1 VTTGLTIG
9 AVAARTSVSVP
20 VLRAWEVRYG
30 FPRPDRAASGHRRY
44 SERDVESILRVVR
57 ERQAG
62 LSLEAAIERVRRAD
76 DEPQPSIFAG
86 LRRDRSDLPV
96 HLLPKRSM
104 LAISHAIEDEC
115 CARAERPVL
124 LASFQRTRY
133 YRGAAPRWD
142 DLARTAA
149 KVVVFADFAAPGV
162 GAGGIVEVPITEEAP
177 LRREWALVCDAPG
190 AAAVLTGWERPG
202 QDGVAESRRVFEAV
216 WSAEPSIVR
225 RATHLGLA
233 LARRRSPGLAALDGV
248 EDLLADHPDASTAPE
263 EVVRRATALT
273 NRVIAYMDGSARRG
287 LDFDFDFDFSARPG
301 PRPSSRRPG

>member
-1 VTTGLTIG
+1 MTGLTIG

-76 DEPQPSIFAG
+76 DEPLPSIFAG
-86 LRRDRSDLPV
+86 LRRDRADLPV

-124 LASFQRTRY
+124 MAAFQRTRY
-133 YRGAAPRWD
+133 YRGAARRWR
-142 DLARTAA
+142 DLAATAA
-149 KVVVFADFAAPGV
+149 KVVVFADFDAARV
-162 GAGGIVEVPITEEAP
+162 ADGGIVEVPIPEDAP
-177 LRREWALVCDAPG
+177 LRREWAIVCDAPG

-202 QDGVAESRRVFEAV
+202 QEGVPEARRLFEAV

-233 LARRRSPGLAALDGV
+233 LARSRAPGLAALDGV
-248 EDLLADHPDASTAPE
+248 DDLLADHPDASAAPE

-273 NRVIAYMDGSARRG
+273 NRVIAYMDGVTRRG
-287 LDFDFDFDFSARPG
+287 VALDLDLDLTSTHDR
-301 PRPSSRRPG
+301 